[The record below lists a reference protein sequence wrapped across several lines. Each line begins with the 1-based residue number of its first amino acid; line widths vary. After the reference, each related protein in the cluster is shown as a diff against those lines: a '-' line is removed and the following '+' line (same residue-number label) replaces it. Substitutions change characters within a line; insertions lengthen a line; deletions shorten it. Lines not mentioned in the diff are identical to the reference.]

1 MTQLVKF
8 KSRDTLFLFGSYHVQ
23 SFSLLCEA
31 LSAAGKF
38 VRGRISRSIRG
49 GSQSRRFFQ
58 QIFAGERDLLLDDC
72 MNSLQKFQMS
82 FFLLFTCILG
92 VRLYPCNSAK
102 SIFLIPVFTPPFL
115 RCILHPS

>member
-8 KSRDTLFLFGSYHVQ
+8 KSKGTLFLFGSYHVQ

-31 LSAAGKF
+31 FSAARKF

-58 QIFAGERDLLLDDC
+58 QIFAREKDLLLDDC
-72 MNSLQKFQMS
+72 MNSFQKFQKS
-82 FFLLFTCILG
+82 FFLLFTCVLG
-92 VRLYPCNSAK
+92 VCLYPCNSAK
-102 SIFLIPVFTPPFL
+102 SIFLIPVFPPPLL